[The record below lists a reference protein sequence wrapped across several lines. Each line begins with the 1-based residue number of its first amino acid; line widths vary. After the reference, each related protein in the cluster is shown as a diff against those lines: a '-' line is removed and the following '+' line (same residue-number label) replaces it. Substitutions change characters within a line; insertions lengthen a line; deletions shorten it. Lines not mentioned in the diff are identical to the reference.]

1 MQGKT
6 YREYNQK
13 YKKRVRAIY
22 TIALLFVAFITVCF
36 GVVLQSFAVSIAL
49 LFVGIFFVLLMSLL
63 QKTDD
68 LYISSVISSV
78 SELIDALAELE
89 KQEIFPVN
97 EDSLISKL
105 QSKIEKLAGTLRLQ
119 NEKERMEHENI
130 KGLVSDISHQLKT
143 PISNLRMYTEF
154 LKNPELTKEEREQY
168 VKILELSME
177 RLTFLSESMIKVSRL
192 ESGLITL
199 ACKEQSINK
208 TVLQAVKDV
217 YTNARRAGIVIR
229 YEEDCK
235 CKIIHDRRWTAEA
248 CFNLLDNAVK
258 YGKYGDEIILLLR
271 ELGTMLEISVKDC
284 NTVIPQEERTRIFER
299 FYRGKNAGKK
309 EGVGIGLYL
318 TREII
323 EKQGGYVSVREWEKG
338 NNFAI
343 VLPKK

>member
-6 YREYNQK
+6 YREYNNK
-13 YKKRVRAIY
+13 YKRRVRAIY
-22 TIALLFVAFITVCF
+22 TFALLFVVGITVF
-36 GVVLQSFAVSIAL
+36 SAIVLKSVTMSIV
-49 LFVGIFFVLLMSLL
+49 LFCTGLIFMILMRIL
-63 QKTDD
+63 QKADD
-68 LYISSVISSV
+68 HYISSVISSV
-78 SELIDALAELE
+78 SDLIDVLTELE

-105 QSKIEKLAGTLRLQ
+105 QSKIEKLADTLRLQ

-143 PISNLRMYTEF
+143 PISNLKMYTDF
-154 LKNPELTKEEREQY
+154 LKNPELTKEERKQY
-168 VKILELSME
+168 VQILELSME

-192 ESGLITL
+192 ESGLISL
-199 ACKEQSINK
+199 DCKEQSINE
-208 TVLQAVKDV
+208 TILQAVKDV
-217 YTNARRAGIVIR
+217 YTNAKRTDIVIR
-229 YEEDCK
+229 YKEGCK
-235 CKIIHDRRWTAEA
+235 CEIFHDRRWTAEA

-258 YGKYGDEIILLLR
+258 YGKAGDEIVLSVR
-271 ELGTMLEISVKDC
+271 ELGTMLEICVKDC
-284 NTVIPQEERTRIFER
+284 NTVIPQEERTHIFER

-338 NNFAI
+338 NHFMI